1 MGISLYWIMI
11 DSRKHFIIA
20 KTLILQKIN
29 NKQKM
34 ILLIDY
40 ISVVRVFPSK
50 INTTKEDV
58 LTRKLIAPIPD
69 KNQFNIYYR

>member
-1 MGISLYWIMI
+1 MI

-58 LTRKLIAPIPD
+58 LTRKLIAPIPES
-69 KNQFNIYYR
+69 IRHLL

>member
-20 KTLILQKIN
+20 KTFILQKIN

-34 ILLIDY
+34 ILLKDY